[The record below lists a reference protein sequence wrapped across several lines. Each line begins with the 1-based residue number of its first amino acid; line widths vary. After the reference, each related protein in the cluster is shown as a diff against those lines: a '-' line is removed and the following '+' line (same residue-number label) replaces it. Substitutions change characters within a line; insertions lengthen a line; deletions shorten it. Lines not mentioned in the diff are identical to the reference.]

1 MHPVAAA
8 AMIGGLGESMHTL
21 AHACCVRPSAHAPAA
36 AAALLAL
43 AGCRAP
49 EPFVANVDATQ
60 IVRQNSAD
68 AFAALF
74 DRQRDAGAL
83 RAFAAAAA
91 AAQNRAELTA
101 AWQSVPALA
110 RAGRDF
116 LQQHVYELAEREH
129 RWPHDAPA
137 AELERAFADGVRAAV
152 TDFLGTR

>member
-1 MHPVAAA
+1 MIIGLASMHPLRNA
-8 AMIGGLGESMHTL
+8 SR
-21 AHACCVRPSAHAPAA
+21 VRPSARTTAA
-36 AAALLAL
+36 AAALLAV

-49 EPFVANVDATQ
+49 EPFVSNVDATQ
-60 IVRQNSAD
+60 IVRQNCAD
-68 AFAALF
+68 AFASLF
-74 DRQRDAGAL
+74 DKQRDADAF

-91 AAQNRAELTA
+91 AAPGRAELTA

-116 LQQHVYELAEREH
+116 LQQHVFALAEREH

-152 TDFLGTR
+152 TDFLGGR